1 MRHVVVLGGSIAGLT
16 AARVLSQAGVRVTI
30 VEPDGLSGGLRPGV
44 PQRQQLHALLDRGR
58 TQLDRMFPHLTRD
71 LVADGASLG
80 AGDEIEM
87 YTAGARKSGVPG
99 NELVGV
105 TRELLES
112 HIRRRVSADKHVTVV
127 RGKACG
133 LDFAGPRVSGVR
145 YGEPDS
151 GVVRGLQADAVVDA
165 MGRSSR
171 LPTWLEQHGWEAPP
185 LERMRIDL
193 GYATAQFRRGGDLR
207 DLKIVHAVPDTAA
220 SLAELGDTGALAA
233 VENNQWMVLIAGFGD
248 RKPTRD
254 PDEFRERM
262 RRIGPRPFRV
272 IAERCDMLTDV
283 TTYSMAH
290 SQRRRF
296 AKLKA
301 LPGGL
306 FAVGDAVA
314 SYNPV
319 YGQGMTSAVLHAS
332 CLAAHL
338 RRGHDLRDPA
348 WAYFEHLA
356 VFVDAA
362 WDLSTLSDLALP
374 HVTGPYPPGYPITR
388 RLFNWIN
395 RASIADHRVNEVLL
409 DVVNMKT
416 HPSALRS
423 PRFLAD
429 VGRALLPMAGYR

>member
-1 MRHVVVLGGSIAGLT
+1 MQHVVVLGGSIAGLT

-30 VEPDGLSGGLRPGV
+30 VEPDSLSDGLRTGV
-44 PQRQQLHALLDRGR
+44 PQHRQLHALLDMGR

-71 LVADGASLG
+71 LVAEGASLG
-80 AGDEIEM
+80 AGEEIEM
-87 YTAGARKSGVPG
+87 YVAGARKFGVPG

-112 HIRRRVSADKHVTVV
+112 HIRRRVSAEQYVTTV

-133 LDFAGPRVSGVR
+133 LDFNGPRVSGIR
-145 YGEPDS
+145 YWEPDS

-171 LPTWLEQHGWEAPP
+171 LSAWLEKHGWEAPP

-193 GYATAQFRRGGDLR
+193 GYATALFRRGDDLR
-207 DLKIVHAVPDTAA
+207 GLKIVHAVPDTRAP
-220 SLAELGDTGALAA
+220 LAELGDTGALAA

-248 RKPTRD
+248 GKPTPD

-296 AKLKA
+296 GKLKA

-306 FAVGDAVA
+306 FAVGDSVA

-332 CLAAHL
+332 CLAAHV
-338 RRGHDLRDPA
+338 RRRHDLRDPA

-374 HVTGPYPPGYPITR
+374 HVTGPYPLGYPVTK
-388 RLFNWIN
+388 RLFDWIN
-395 RASIADHRVNEVLL
+395 RASIADRRVNQALL
-409 DVVNMKT
+409 DVVNMKA
-416 HPSALRS
+416 HPSVLRS
-423 PRFLAD
+423 PRFLAG
-429 VGRALLPMAGYR
+429 VGRALLPTVARR